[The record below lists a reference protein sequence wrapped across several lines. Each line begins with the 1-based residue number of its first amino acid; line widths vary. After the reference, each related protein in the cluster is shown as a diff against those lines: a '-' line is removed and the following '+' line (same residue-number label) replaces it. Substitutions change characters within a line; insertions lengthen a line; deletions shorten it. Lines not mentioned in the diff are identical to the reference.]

1 MEMPTPRGAPPHGRS
16 WLADAAPG
24 IAAAA
29 AACVGLVLLA
39 STQRQPATADTA
51 RLFLLSLA
59 HAPLGV
65 ALIAV
70 GWYLWRRR
78 RRALTTA
85 VVLLLA
91 AGVLEGPMSETTTAA
106 LLAAALLVASRH
118 SFPVESKPFGAPC
131 SAWVVPLLTAILL
144 SGLLAAVWLRAAV
157 RPDLGSYLGQAAV
170 ADTASPWEPLHL
182 VTVVFWLL
190 SACSAA
196 HWAFRSTPPQPT
208 LGGRKA
214 AAELV
219 CAHGSDT
226 LAAFKLRTDL
236 DYYFSSCGAAFAGY
250 RMCAGVLLVA
260 GDPVGRASAIPGL
273 LREITGL
280 TDRHDLCF
288 GAVGASPA
296 FAGLCEAEG
305 LHAMYIGDEAIVDP
319 RTFSLEG
326 RAMRKVRQS
335 THRLERAGYTVEC
348 SSADELDPATLGELD
363 RISTAWRGRARER
376 GFAMALDTLDSE
388 LAKDV
393 AVFVTRDGAGR
404 PRAFLEFVPTYGRAA
419 LCSRRCAAI
428 RRRRTAR
435 RSSSSRGRWRRSESV
450 ARWRSRSTSR
460 PSVGCCVPL
469 SAASTG
475 CSASS
480 SARPIGSSRSRAS
493 IASTRSSSRSRY
505 PRYLVYDRALALP
518 RIALATLS
526 AEGRSQFRWSPVR
539 PTRSGPLTARLRS
552 SGQVTFRWRRPS
564 SPAMALARTRALPPH
579 VPSGQQRRVRC

>member
-419 LCSRRCAAI
+419 LSLSSMRRDPA
-428 RRRRTAR
+428 TPN
-435 RSSSSRGRWRRSESV
+435 GTTEFLV
-450 ARWRSRSTSR
+450 ARALETLRERGAVECRSTSR
-460 PSVGCCVPL
+460 PSVGCCVPRRPPRPAAPPRHRRGRSVLPDREPL
-469 SAASTG
+469 SLQREVPAGVVS
-475 CSASS
+475 
-480 SARPIGSSRSRAS
+480 
-493 IASTRSSSRSRY
+493 
-505 PRYLVYDRALALP
+505 ALP
-518 RIALATLS
+518 RLRPRPRAPSHRARDAVGGGPARS
-526 AEGRSQFRWSPVR
+526 SVGRPSGRLDP
-539 PTRSGPLTARLRS
+539 GPLTARLRS
-552 SGQVTFRWRRPS
+552 SGQVTFR
-564 SPAMALARTRALPPH
+564 
-579 VPSGQQRRVRC
+579 

>member
-1 MEMPTPRGAPPHGRS
+1 MPTPRGAPPHGRS

-419 LCSRRCAAI
+419 LSLSSMRRDPA
-428 RRRRTAR
+428 TPN
-435 RSSSSRGRWRRSESV
+435 GTTEFLV
-450 ARWRSRSTSR
+450 ARALETLRERGAVEVSLNFAAFGRLLR
-460 PSVGCCVPL
+460 APVGRLDRLLRLVIG
-469 SAASTG
+469 AADRFFQIESLYRFN
-475 CSASS
+475 AKFQ
-480 SARPIGSSRSRAS
+480 PEW
-493 IASTRSSSRSRY
+493 Y

-518 RIALATLS
+518 RIALATLW
-526 AEGRSQFRWSPVR
+526 AEGQLAVPLVAR
-539 PTRSGPLTARLRS
+539 PADSIRGR
-552 SGQVTFRWRRPS
+552 
-564 SPAMALARTRALPPH
+564 
-579 VPSGQQRRVRC
+579 